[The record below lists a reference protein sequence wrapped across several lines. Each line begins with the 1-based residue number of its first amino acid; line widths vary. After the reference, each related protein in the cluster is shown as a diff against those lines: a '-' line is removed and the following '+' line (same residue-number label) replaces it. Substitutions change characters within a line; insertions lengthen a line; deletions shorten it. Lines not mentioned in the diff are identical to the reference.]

1 MNDKRN
7 LKEKQTVKRIL
18 LLCLCAAL
26 LCSAAFAETAEV
38 TDMASS
44 DKADSFYDYCMLPDG
59 RTVFAGWMMD
69 EESSAGR
76 LVCMNPDG
84 TVSWAYE
91 EPAGSRS
98 AYWGVLPAEDG
109 TLAVSAD
116 IENESKV
123 IFFSTEGQPSGKE
136 LPLQDEAGRFSLK
149 SFGTVRNT
157 GGEDGD
163 EGLEFA
169 DREGN
174 LLFRWENG
182 APVVYGQGDMIPE
195 EDGLVLTG
203 WTENGDGSMNA
214 AILKADWQG
223 KTVWET
229 ALPALTENGDNPALT
244 GKCLRTGDGGYAARL
259 LEYTDEA
266 GTDTVKQNNALVRFD
281 AEGQVLWMNRESFE
295 KREKEFGSLE
305 VTGIAA
311 YKGKLVAGIRDRSPK
326 EGEGET
332 ALYLWFDENGKELG
346 TTEVQI
352 RKEDLPRFADSTGI
366 SVSAEQL
373 VSLESGLWQVFG
385 IEGDSWLQKDN
396 VMVRVPEL

>member
-7 LKEKQTVKRIL
+7 PEAKQTVKRLL

-26 LCSAAFAETAEV
+26 LCSAAFAETAGIV
-38 TDMASS
+38 DMASS
-44 DKADSFYDYCMLPDG
+44 GKADSFYDYCMLPDG
-59 RTVFAGWMMD
+59 RAVFAGWMMD

-98 AYWGVLPAEDG
+98 AYWGVLPMEDG

-123 IFFSTEGQPSGKE
+123 IFFSPEGKPSGKE
-136 LPLQDEAGRFSLK
+136 YPLQDEAGRFSLK

-157 GGEDGD
+157 VGTEGA

-169 DREGN
+169 DREGK
-174 LLFRWENG
+174 LLFRWESG

-203 WTENGDGSMNA
+203 WTENGDGGMNA
-214 AILKADWQG
+214 VIMKADWQG

-229 ALPALTENGDNPALT
+229 VLPALTENGDTPALT

-259 LEYTDEA
+259 LEYTGEA
-266 GTDTVKQNNALVRFD
+266 GNDPVKQHNALVRFD
-281 AEGQVLWMNRESFE
+281 AGGQVLWMNRESFE

-305 VTGIAA
+305 VTGIAE
-311 YKGKLVAGIRDRSPK
+311 YKGKLVAGLRDRSPK

-332 ALYLWFDENGKELG
+332 VLYLWLDENGKELG
-346 TTEVQI
+346 TTEVRI
-352 RKEDLPRFADSTGI
+352 RKEDLLRFADCAGFSAF
-366 SVSAEQL
+366 AEQL
-373 VSLESGLWQVFG
+373 VSLEGGLWQVFG
-385 IEGDSWLQKDN
+385 IEGDSLLQKDN